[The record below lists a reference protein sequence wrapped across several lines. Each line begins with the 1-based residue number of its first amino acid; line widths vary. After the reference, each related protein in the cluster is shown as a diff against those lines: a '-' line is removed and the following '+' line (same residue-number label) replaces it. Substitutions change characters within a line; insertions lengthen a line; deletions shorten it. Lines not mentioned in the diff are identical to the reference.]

1 MSRLPVTTALPRPL
15 WRTDRGAVAVVVAV
29 AMAAL
34 LLVGAVVVDIGAAL
48 VSRHHAQ
55 TVADAAALAGARQL
69 GGVYERVASTI
80 QTHVLSAGDRTRV
93 LRAAVQVA
101 DRNRSNLATLTL
113 AELRIGSW
121 NPASRR
127 LAVTNLGADALLVR
141 ASGRTPTFL
150 AGLLGIR
157 QLDIAASATAA
168 LTPLGEVPP
177 GGLAAPVGIAS
188 GFVAQGP
195 IDGKRVVLYQAGAAD
210 SCSGWTTFTQ
220 GPATVAG
227 LQAMVSGLA
236 TGSRSS
242 PAATANQSRFQFV
255 RGNLTAIFPQI
266 KALYDA
272 KKDPATG
279 QWVTVVPIYERRAC
293 QAPSGPLRIAG
304 FSTAVITLIS
314 TPGGPVLEGVLRSGS
329 VAVGRGG
336 GPDYGTKGNIPGLVS

>member
-121 NPASRR
+121 NPASRS

-220 GPATVAG
+220 GPA
-227 LQAMVSGLA
+227 
-236 TGSRSS
+236 
-242 PAATANQSRFQFV
+242 
-255 RGNLTAIFPQI
+255 
-266 KALYDA
+266 
-272 KKDPATG
+272 
-279 QWVTVVPIYERRAC
+279 
-293 QAPSGPLRIAG
+293 
-304 FSTAVITLIS
+304 
-314 TPGGPVLEGVLRSGS
+314 
-329 VAVGRGG
+329 
-336 GPDYGTKGNIPGLVS
+336 